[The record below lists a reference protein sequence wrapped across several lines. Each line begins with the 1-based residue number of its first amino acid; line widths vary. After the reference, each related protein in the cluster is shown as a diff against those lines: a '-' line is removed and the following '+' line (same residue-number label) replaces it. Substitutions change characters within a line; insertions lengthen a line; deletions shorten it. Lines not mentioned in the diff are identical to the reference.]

1 MHELKR
7 VERYE
12 GRTCILEY
20 AEILLTDIENTFY
33 VENVVLSI
41 MNIYWKGIVFW
52 EMANEIFV

>member
-20 AEILLTDIENTFY
+20 AEILLTDIENTFF

-41 MNIYWKGIVFW
+41 MNIYWKAIVFC